1 MSSQQPPTT
10 SHQPPP
16 CCDIWTKFNHDT
28 GEIFS
33 TAHWSVVIRRKQVT
47 PGSLILICKRHA
59 ESVGALT
66 AEEGADL
73 PVAAKRLEQV
83 LRAAFNPDK
92 LNYLALMMVDRH
104 LHFHV
109 IPRYERERTLHGY
122 TFKDPNWGGPP
133 RLDVETPADAVVD
146 AILDDLRAGKPAP

>member
-1 MSSQQPPTT
+1 MS
-10 SHQPPP
+10 
-16 CCDIWTKFNHDT
+16 CCDIWTKFDHAN

-47 PGSLILICKRHA
+47 PAALVLICKRHV
-59 ESVGALT
+59 ESVGGLSS
-66 AEEGADL
+66 EEGADL
-73 PVAAKRLEQV
+73 PEAAKRLEQM
-83 LRAAFNPDK
+83 LRAAFQPDK

-109 IPRYERERTLHGY
+109 IPRYEREQTLHGY

-133 RLDVETPADAVVD
+133 RLDAETPADDVVD
-146 AILDDLRAGKPAP
+146 AILRDLRGAK

>member
-1 MSSQQPPTT
+1 M
-10 SHQPPP
+10 P
-16 CCDIWTKFNHDT
+16 CCDIWTKFSQQT

-33 TAHWSVVIRRKQVT
+33 TDHWSIVIRRKQVT
-47 PGSLILICKRHA
+47 PGALVLICKRHV
-59 ESVGALT
+59 ESVGGLSP
-66 AEEGADL
+66 EEGADL
-73 PVAAKRLEQV
+73 PVAAKRIEQT
-83 LRAAFNPDK
+83 LRTALQPDK

-133 RLDVETPADAVVD
+133 QLDVETPADVVVD
-146 AILDDLRAGKPAP
+146 AILADLRTAS